1 MSRKG
6 VNFGDKKINKSN
18 FYNNKKLFKIDGTDV
33 NRMLVSKKEPYGT
46 KKSLKYFTGYND
58 NDVIRPLCKK
68 LPQMI
73 GYAKYF
79 DSNKA
84 MYFNVNDEELLR
96 KYTEIWEKI
105 SSLIDKEFDIQPV
118 YGDNDKYK
126 KTKIKSY
133 GDKVNTNFKVKK
145 ITKENALYECL
156 SLIMLDSVIRI
167 TKKYYP
173 QTLLE
178 ECKHKIKKNK
188 VENLINDNFDTRSS
202 DQSDNESDDESD
214 NGEAND

>member
-1 MSRKG
+1 M
-6 VNFGDKKINKSN
+6 NFGNKKINKSN
-18 FYNNKKLFKIDGTDV
+18 FYKNKKLFKIDGTDV
-33 NRMLVSKKEPYGT
+33 NRMLASKKGPYGT

-84 MYFNVNDEELLR
+84 MYFKVNDEELLR
-96 KYTEIWEKI
+96 KYIEIWEKI
-105 SSLIDKEFDIQPV
+105 SSLIDEEFDSQPV

-126 KTKIKSY
+126 KTKIRSY
-133 GDKVNTNFKVKK
+133 GDKVNTNFKAKK
-145 ITKENALYECL
+145 IAKENALDECL
-156 SLIMLDSVIRI
+156 SLIMLDSVIRV

-173 QTLLE
+173 QTLSE

-188 VENLINDNFDTRSS
+188 MENLINDNFDTRSS

-214 NGEAND
+214 NGESND